1 MLENEKAKGKNTLY
15 LNCEYLGVQEQFKVI
30 NPQDLKKPLG
40 NAEFV
45 VFDEAQHIENIGLV
59 LKVLADAYPK
69 LQMVATG
76 SSSFDLANKT
86 GESLTGRARRFV
98 LNPLSV
104 TEVSDQYTE
113 RYSLIDGMWVYGG
126 YPSVFGEGQQTS
138 ADELLEITSNYLYKD
153 ALMFENVKSSH
164 LIVKL
169 LQLLAFQTGNEVSV
183 NELATSLGIARATV
197 ERYVDILEKCF
208 VLFRLRALSRNGR
221 KEISK
226 SHKIYFYDLGV
237 RNAIIQN
244 FNPIHLRSDAGSL
257 WENFCIVERLKQN
270 SFRGHIP
277 NLYFWRTYE
286 GQEID
291 YIEEYGGVLH
301 AYEFKYSPKAKVK
314 TPESFLKTYPSEF
327 SVIHKNNLFDE
338 FIVSGD

>member
-1 MLENEKAKGKNTLY
+1 
-15 LNCEYLGVQEQFKVI
+15 
-30 NPQDLKKPLG
+30 
-40 NAEFV
+40 
-45 VFDEAQHIENIGLV
+45 
-59 LKVLADAYPK
+59 
-69 LQMVATG
+69 LQTDW
-76 SSSFDLANKT
+76 SS
-86 GESLTGRARRFV
+86 
-98 LNPLSV
+98 
-104 TEVSDQYTE
+104 
-113 RYSLIDGMWVYGG
+113 YSN
-126 YPSVFGEGQQTS
+126 SETAA

-226 SHKIYFYDLGV
+226 NHKIYFYDLGV

-244 FNPIHLRSDAGSL
+244 FNPIHMRNDAGSL

-286 GQEID
+286 GQKID
-291 YIEEYGGVLH
+291 YIEEY
-301 AYEFKYSPKAKVK
+301 EFKYSQKAKVK
-314 TPESFLKTYPSEF
+314 TPESFLKAYPSEF
-327 SVIHKNNLFDE
+327 SVVHKNNLFDE